1 VAAIYPLRQGALQNA
16 FNCEPKILHL
26 DEPLVDT
33 VALHNL
39 EPPFVG
45 VRFTAQA
52 VAAFDRVPS
61 NPVVRTAAVLP
72 NRVAVRTPNLK
83 SNTRC

>member
-1 VAAIYPLRQGALQNA
+1 VAVIYPLRQGALQNA

-26 DEPLVDT
+26 DEPLVDA
-33 VALHNL
+33 VALQNI

-52 VAAFDRVPS
+52 AAAFDRVPS
-61 NPVVRTAAVLP
+61 NPVVRTAVVVP

-83 SNTRC
+83 SKTRC